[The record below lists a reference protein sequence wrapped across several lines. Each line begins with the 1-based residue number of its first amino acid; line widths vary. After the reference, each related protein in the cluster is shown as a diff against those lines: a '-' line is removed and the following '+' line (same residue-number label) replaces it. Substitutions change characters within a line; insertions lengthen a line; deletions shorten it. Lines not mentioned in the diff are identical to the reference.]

1 MKFSILKTFEIFN
14 REALK
19 ILAGRIINIFMLETP
34 ENKMKGIFVDH
45 NKKNETQITVVNN
58 PKVYNL
64 LTSAMYK
71 SQKMLEQQNHEK
83 ITN

>member
-1 MKFSILKTFEIFN
+1 MNILKTFEIFN
-14 REALK
+14 KETIK
-19 ILAGRIINIFMLETP
+19 FLANRVINIFLLESSQDNT
-34 ENKMKGIFVDH
+34 KRIFVDN

-71 SQKMLEQQNHEK
+71 QKKRLQENENIK
-83 ITN
+83 S